1 MLAQPFLL
9 LYCLGLGSLWG
20 HPKKGEA
27 LSLSLY
33 LRDLVYVSC
42 LSYVPYV
49 SNFLSRLKKF
59 VYL

>member
-9 LYCLGLGSLWG
+9 LYCLGLGSYGVL
-20 HPKKGEA
+20 
-27 LSLSLY
+27 LLSLY

>member
-1 MLAQPFLL
+1 MLAQPFFVVL
-9 LYCLGLGSLWG
+9 CLGLGSYG
-20 HPKKGEA
+20 A

>member
-1 MLAQPFLL
+1 MLAQPFFVVILFRT
-9 LYCLGLGSLWG
+9 GFLWG

-27 LSLSLY
+27 LLLSLY